1 VCRNSSCLGD
11 PHIQDQAPEVRQM
24 GRITSETFR
33 RSWEYCCQ
41 KKVWRTGATFLQ
53 ETIRKWSTVRIF
65 ISFFFWND
73 QILIVSFSHRI
84 LREQWIRA
92 KYEREEFIHVEKQR
106 YARGTMEGFLFK
118 RSKVDDSC
126 KQRRFVLSERDNTLK
141 YFVSNVRRH
150 FLNMFF
156 SCCFMTHLNP
166 ITWFL
171 FSVIEKR
178 SQGGNPHSRHERGVC
193 SGEIETS
200 YFPSINLHQSGMDH
214 IHFFYSAFTL

>member
-1 VCRNSSCLGD
+1 MLLTILEFFSALRFGCTISISSQHFSHKWIIVILVCRNSSCLGD

-41 KKVWRTGATFLQ
+41 KKVWRTSATFLQ
-53 ETIRKWSTVRIF
+53 ETIRKWSPVRIF
-65 ISFFFWND
+65 ISFFYWNH
-73 QILIVSFSHRI
+73 QILIVSLSHRI

-141 YFVSNVRRH
+141 YYVSNVRWH

-156 SCCFMTHLNP
+156 RVVLWLRLLNFCFL
-166 ITWFL
+166 
-171 FSVIEKR
+171 
-178 SQGGNPHSRHERGVC
+178 
-193 SGEIETS
+193 
-200 YFPSINLHQSGMDH
+200 
-214 IHFFYSAFTL
+214 